1 MPLRKGS
8 DPATIAAN
16 VRQLVKEGYPPLQAT
31 AIAHATAEAGKPK
44 AAPKAASKAKPKA
57 SKGKRK

>member
-8 DPATIAAN
+8 DSATIAAN
-16 VRQLVKEGYPPLQAT
+16 IRQLVKEGYPPLQAT

-44 AAPKAASKAKPKA
+44 AAPKAASKAKPKV